1 MILEEK
7 YKRKSNYNQ
16 TVIDLT
22 SNQTTNSNYTLF
34 DMMAEYSLDISDEYT
49 INVNLD
55 AKKEDKEKS
64 DRLL

>member
-16 TVIDLT
+16 TVINLT

-34 DMMAEYSLDISDEYT
+34 DMMAEFSLDISEETT
-49 INVNLD
+49 IDIDLD
-55 AKKEDKEKS
+55 VKKEVKDEN